1 MINVLERSAV
11 GVSCPVIYPADSA
24 VEAGWIN
31 STHLA
36 RISKTKMI
44 KAGDEE

>member
-11 GVSCPVIYPADSA
+11 GVSCPVIYPVDGAA
-24 VEAGWIN
+24 EAGEIN

-36 RISKTKMI
+36 RISKTKMS

>member
-11 GVSCPVIYPADSA
+11 GVSCPVSPADSA
-24 VEAGWIN
+24 VEAGWVN
-31 STHLA
+31 NKHLA
-36 RISKTKMI
+36 RISKTKMS

>member
-1 MINVLERSAV
+1 MINVLERLAI

-24 VEAGWIN
+24 VEAGRI
-31 STHLA
+31 SKLHFA
-36 RISKTKMI
+36 RISKTKMS

>member
-1 MINVLERSAV
+1 MNNILERLAV

-31 STHLA
+31 SEHLA
-36 RISKTKMI
+36 RISKTKMS